1 MIIQG
6 KHATPPVYQIY
17 KFGQH
22 NNHNIENHELKSS
35 VDKDE
40 NVSKSKTKK
49 PAIESN
55 RESTGKFKLRKI
67 NSNEFKLEKTEKKL
81 PAQSV
86 VQKTPP
92 DKLEKPIENAAKTN
106 AENQRQQNYIK
117 KDIKGKDDIVNNP
130 VMDKAF
136 EAVTELMMQRKRSAS
151 RSSMGSKSI
160 SSIKF
165 SNSPMSSNSNNQKTP
180 TPNRAIEKQKGKIGN
195 DTIGIGANR
204 LFPRT
209 AIYDGN

>member
-1 MIIQG
+1 
-6 KHATPPVYQIY
+6 
-17 KFGQH
+17 
-22 NNHNIENHELKSS
+22 
-35 VDKDE
+35 
-40 NVSKSKTKK
+40 
-49 PAIESN
+49 
-55 RESTGKFKLRKI
+55 
-67 NSNEFKLEKTEKKL
+67 
-81 PAQSV
+81 
-86 VQKTPP
+86 
-92 DKLEKPIENAAKTN
+92 LEKPIENAAKTN

-136 EAVTELMMQRKRSAS
+136 EALTELMMQRKRSAS

-195 DTIGIGANR
+195 ETIGIGANR